1 MARRQPGAVVTI
13 HTYTGGTDTSDRAAR
28 DDLRR
33 RQRERFAKQSAWP
46 ELRRKHLRSEKF
58 AIVHEPTG
66 DEYRIYAGEIDLGP
80 THPIH
85 AFFYAASGQIV
96 FLERI
101 GGPR

>member
-1 MARRQPGAVVTI
+1 MTLFTI
-13 HTYTGGTDTSDRAAR
+13 TGGTGASEHAAR

-33 RQRERFAKQSAWP
+33 RQRERFAKQSGWP
-46 ELRRKHLRSEKF
+46 ELRRKDLRFERF

-66 DEYRIYAGEIDLGP
+66 DEYRIYQSEIDLGP

-85 AFFYAASGQIV
+85 AFFYAASGHIV

-101 GGPR
+101 GGER